1 MSNKFLGTHD
11 ACHGSIMND
20 ARHKSATM
28 TAWYLDNAHA
38 TRTLYLQHGGV
49 SPDNKV
55 PSYKAV
61 FVGDIETIENHF
73 ERMTIPSNSK
83 TLSELSLFFAYDVLK
98 LNREKFENNGY
109 SVKGLVDLYT
119 TYIAP
124 KFVGSVFA
132 DEDTDLNDCLKLA
145 MDNGMTVN
153 GLPVVRDSMLTTIEA
168 LVTKKLNEE
177 IQRRAVV
184 ATEPIIFTQK
194 RPGDAVVV
202 YPSPKKAR
210 RQEFIPSDF
219 KTEFVK
225 NVGNHAKQ
233 LELITESCK
242 TVRDENLK
250 LATGDRACRFFH
262 HIKLIDYCVRN
273 CCRSDHN
280 LFLKSNSKNQRNL
293 STSTFICP
301 KGVECKKHTDR
312 KYSIK

>member
-1 MSNKFLGTHD
+1 
-11 ACHGSIMND
+11 MND

-49 SPDNKV
+49 SPDHKV

-61 FVGDIETIENHF
+61 FVGDIETIETHY

-83 TLSELSLFFAYDVLK
+83 TLLELSSFFAYDVLK

-109 SVKGLVDLYT
+109 SVKYLVDLYT

-132 DEDTDLNDCLKLA
+132 DKDTDLNDCLKLA
-145 MDNGMTVN
+145 MDNGMTLN
-153 GLPVVRDSMLTTIEA
+153 GFSAVRDSMLTTVEA

-184 ATEPIIFTQK
+184 ATEPFIFTQK
-194 RPGDAVVV
+194 RPGADAVVV
-202 YPSPKKAR
+202 SPSPKKAR

-225 NVGNHAKQ
+225 NVGNPAKQ
-233 LELITESCK
+233 LLLITESCK
-242 TVRDENLK
+242 MVRDENLK
-250 LATGDRACRFFH
+250 LAPGDPACRFFH

-273 CCRSDHN
+273 CCKSDQN
-280 LFLKSNSKNQRNL
+280 LFLTSNSKNQKNL

-301 KGVECKKHTDR
+301 NGVQCNKHTDS